1 MQRLHIPN
9 YVNDSYYYKTIS
21 CWDAPIAIAS
31 GYFEY
36 ENYFYFCAF
45 YSLRLIWETNVDRL
59 DSINIRLNKLGLEL
73 ETVNTSNRELLLST
87 IKSVLDEKYP
97 IVIYFDYFNMFYCD
111 FNYKKA
117 HGPHGIIING
127 YNKETSTITI
137 MDCSH
142 VGFDNPFYCLTLKEE
157 IFLDIWEESNEYFS
171 NTLSSFANKLYY
183 IKPQNAKKTI
193 YSDFNFLKDVVENN
207 YVTEDDNLIRN
218 VINNKCFDITAAELY
233 KRDLVDST
241 QNIFKILDRIYSQL
255 DKDNTNLKNY
265 EDFKVKYLNKRSIVF
280 SSFLRKAIKRNVD
293 ENAITKYTN
302 EIQPINNDFCMLIN
316 ELYKEYCTK
325 MATDISMQCDDEKEL
340 INYASDAS
348 ITASSELEA
357 YGVCFKAERVI
368 NGEYNGFDTDMWISS
383 DIASPQWLILDL
395 NKARAV
401 KKFVI
406 IHDFRSPELYLIDYC
421 IQGSN
426 NMIDWTN
433 LVKIEGNIKEQ
444 TTSYVEEQEYR
455 YYRIYITKPSKLDN
469 MARIFGIECWG
480 YKQE

>member
-21 CWDAPIAIAS
+21 CVDAPIAIAS

-45 YSLRLIWETNVDRL
+45 YSLRLIWETNVDRFE
-59 DSINIRLNKLGLEL
+59 SINIRLNKLGLEL
-73 ETVNTSNRELLLST
+73 VTVNITNRNTLLST

-97 IVIYFDYFNMFYCD
+97 IVIYFDYFSMFYCD

-127 YNKETSTITI
+127 YNEETSTITI

-157 IFLDIWEESNEYFS
+157 IFFDLWEESNKYF
-171 NTLSSFANKLYY
+171 NENLTNYANKLYY
-183 IKPQNAKKTI
+183 IKPRNTKKDI

-207 YVTEDDNLIRN
+207 YIIENDNLICN
-218 VINNKCFDITAAELY
+218 VIHNKNFDITAAELY
-233 KRDLVDST
+233 KRDLIDST
-241 QNIFKILDRIYSQL
+241 QNIFKIFDRLYDQL
-255 DKDNTNLKNY
+255 VKENISVKNY
-265 EDFKVKYLNKRSIVF
+265 EDFKVKYSNKRSIVF
-280 SSFLRKAIKRNVD
+280 SSFLRKAINRNVD
-293 ENAITKYTN
+293 ENAISKYTK
-302 EIQPINNDFCMLIN
+302 EIQSINNDFRMLAN
-316 ELYKEYCTK
+316 ELYTQYCTK
-325 MATDISMQCDDEKEL
+325 ISDDILMQYDDEKEL

-357 YGVCFKAERVI
+357 YGICFKAERVI
-368 NGEYNGFDTDMWISS
+368 NGKYNGFDTDMWISN
-383 DIASPQWLILDL
+383 DTASPHWLMLDL
-395 NKARAV
+395 NKERAIF
-401 KKFVI
+401 KFII
-406 IHDFRSPELYLIDYC
+406 IHDFRSPDLYLIDYC

-426 NMIDWTN
+426 NMIDWVN
-433 LVKIEGNIKEQ
+433 LIEIKGNNKEQ
-444 TTSYVEEQEYR
+444 ITNYVEKQKYR
-455 YYRIYITKPSKLDN
+455 YYRIYITKPSKIDN

-480 YKQE
+480 YK

>member
-21 CWDAPIAIAS
+21 CVDAPIAIAS

-45 YSLRLIWETNVDRL
+45 YSLRLIWETNVDRF

-73 ETVNTSNRELLLST
+73 VTVNITNKETLLST

-97 IVIYFDYFNMFYCD
+97 IVMYLDYFSMFYCD

-142 VGFDNPFYCLTLKEE
+142 VGFDNPFYCLTLKED
-157 IFLDIWEESNEYFS
+157 ILLDLWEESNKYFNENLS
-171 NTLSSFANKLYY
+171 NYAERLYY
-183 IKPQNAKKTI
+183 IKPQTNKKAI
-193 YSDFNFLKDVVENN
+193 FNDFNFLKDLVENN
-207 YVTEDDNLIRN
+207 YIVENDNLIRN
-218 VINNKCFDITAAELY
+218 VIQNKNFDITAAELY

-241 QNIFKILDRIYSQL
+241 QNIFKIFDRLNAQL
-255 DKDNTNLKNY
+255 VKDNIDVKNY
-265 EDFKVKYLNKRSIVF
+265 EDFKVKYSNKRSIVF
-280 SSFLRKAIKRNVD
+280 SSFLRKTINGNVD

-302 EIQPINNDFCMLIN
+302 EIQSINNDFRMFTN
-316 ELYKEYCTK
+316 QLYKEYCTK
-325 MATDISMQCDDEKEL
+325 MFGDIFVKCDNEKEL
-340 INYASDAS
+340 INYASEAS
-348 ITASSELEA
+348 ITASSELDA
-357 YGVCFKAERVI
+357 YGICFKAERVI
-368 NGEYNGFDTDMWISS
+368 NGKYNGFDTDMWISN
-383 DIASPQWLILDL
+383 DTVTPHWLVLDL
-395 NKARAV
+395 NKERAISR
-401 KKFVI
+401 FVI
-406 IHDFRSPELYLIDYC
+406 IHDFRSPDLYLIDYS

-426 NMIDWTN
+426 NMIDWVN
-433 LVKIEGNIKEQ
+433 LAMIEGNNKEQ
-444 TTSYVEEQEYR
+444 TTKYVEKQKYR
-455 YYRIYITKPSKLDN
+455 YYRIYITKPSKIDN

-480 YKQE
+480 YE